1 MTDTAFHIKVAGL
14 KKHYDS
20 LWSLR
25 SILGGRSAQRKY
37 ALNGVNLDIR
47 EGERIGIIGENGAG
61 KSTLLKVIAGT
72 VSQSEGTVDI
82 NGRVH
87 AVLTLGV
94 GLREELTG
102 KENLYLDAEAHG
114 HSRKAIAGLIEKMVE
129 FTELGEFIDRPV
141 KTYSSGMKSRL
152 VFSSLVFVEP
162 EILIL
167 DETLSTGDQWFQEKA
182 KQALR
187 KLCDKGKI
195 VVIVSH
201 SMQAIQELCSR
212 CIWIR
217 DGVVF
222 KDGPPDQ
229 VTEHYIEWQ
238 NARTLDQI
246 SSSQSMLRHWS
257 ASEHADIV
265 GMRVLDSEDQK
276 DRGIFQSGRSIVIEA
291 EVQLSGVICYPE
303 LQLEVKRADGLV
315 VLLRTLPLEAQPQ
328 KERYVVTAE
337 ISPLRLSSGLF
348 ECAVSLIDS
357 GVPVALRSRTM
368 KVSTDEL
375 PKGGHPLFLCPTVV
389 EAESQ
394 S

>member
-20 LWSLR
+20 LGGLR
-25 SILGGRSAQRKY
+25 SMLGGRPVQRKY
-37 ALNGVNLDIR
+37 ALNGVDLDIR
-47 EGERIGIIGENGAG
+47 EGERIGIIGDNGAG

-72 VSQSEGTVDI
+72 VSQSEGAVDI

-114 HSRKAIAGLIEKMVE
+114 HSRKAIEGLIENMVE

-152 VFSSLVFVEP
+152 VFSSLVFIEP

-187 KLCDKGKI
+187 NLCDKGKI

-222 KDGPPDQ
+222 MDGPPDQ
-229 VTEHYIEWQ
+229 VTEQYKEWQ
-238 NARTLDQI
+238 NARTFHQI

-257 ASEHADIV
+257 DSEHADIV
-265 GMRVLDSEDQK
+265 GVRVLDSEDRK

-291 EVQLSGVICYPE
+291 EIQLSGAVCYPA
-303 LQLEVKRADGLV
+303 LQLELKRADGLV
-315 VLLRTLPLEAQPQ
+315 VLLKTLSLEEQPQ
-328 KERYVVTAE
+328 KERYLVTAE

-348 ECAVSLIDS
+348 ECTVCLIDN
-357 GVPVALRSRTM
+357 GVQVAQRSRSM
-368 KVSTDEL
+368 KVSSDEL

-389 EAESQ
+389 VAESQ